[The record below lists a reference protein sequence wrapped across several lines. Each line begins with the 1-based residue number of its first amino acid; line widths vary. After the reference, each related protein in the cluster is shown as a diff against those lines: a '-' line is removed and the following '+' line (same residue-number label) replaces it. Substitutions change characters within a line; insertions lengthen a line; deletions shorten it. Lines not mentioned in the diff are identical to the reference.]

1 MRYGALVYCKNYLDF
16 FFLNTY
22 SNSMKRYIADKLA
35 VLLAVCVV
43 LSAFSV
49 PLIDDTVRCHEC
61 EPSQNNKSNNQDT
74 SCIDCLKIE
83 LNKNYSRAFRLS
95 AAFIYPVDS
104 LFRFTGIVLKNSEYN
119 TLAITPVILKDRFN
133 T

>member
-1 MRYGALVYCKNYLDF
+1 
-16 FFLNTY
+16 
-22 SNSMKRYIADKLA
+22 MKRYIAEKLT

-43 LSAFSV
+43 LPAFSV

-61 EPSQNNKSNNQDT
+61 EPSQNNKSDNNT
-74 SCIDCLKIE
+74 SCLDCLKIE

-104 LFRFTGIVLKNSEYN
+104 LFHFTGIVLKNSEYN
-119 TLAITPVILKDRFN
+119 TFVITPVILKDRFN